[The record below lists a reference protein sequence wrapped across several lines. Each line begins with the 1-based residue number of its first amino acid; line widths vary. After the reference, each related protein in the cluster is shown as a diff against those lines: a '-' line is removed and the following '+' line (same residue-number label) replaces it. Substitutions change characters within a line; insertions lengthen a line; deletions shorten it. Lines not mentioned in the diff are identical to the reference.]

1 MSDQERS
8 GRVSADEPV
17 KQDGAT
23 GAPPAEGGRPHGTVA
38 PPPAEANE
46 RAEAID
52 EGTAGDGVAFFEG
65 GDGREEARGDIERNG

>member
-1 MSDQERS
+1 MSDEDRS
-8 GRVSADEPV
+8 GRVSADEPI

-23 GAPPAEGGRPHGTVA
+23 AASPGGGARPHGTVA
-38 PPPAEANE
+38 PPPAEANG

-65 GDGREEARGDIERNG
+65 GDGREEARADIEREG